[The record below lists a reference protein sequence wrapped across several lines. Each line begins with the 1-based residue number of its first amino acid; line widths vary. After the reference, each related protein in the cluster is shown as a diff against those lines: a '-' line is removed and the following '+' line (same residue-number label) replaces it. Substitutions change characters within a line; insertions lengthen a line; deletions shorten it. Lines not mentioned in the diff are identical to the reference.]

1 MSKEKN
7 EVKINFFSSIAF
19 KIMLLVL
26 VSVIISSVVTVIS
39 IVPNVAAHLQKS
51 TENSMLDLVDA
62 YGNII
67 EMMEDST
74 EMNYEE
80 YAKILNDVGIEGV
93 DSAYIYLVDSTGTML
108 YHPTEE
114 KVGDAVENEVVKGLV
129 SQLQAGKK
137 PANAT
142 VGYNFKG
149 VMKYAAYDIL
159 DNNNILV
166 LTADEDDIH
175 ATIIS
180 TTTRAYAVI
189 SFLVVFFVVIAYF
202 ASKIVT
208 KPLQM
213 LTEVIDRTAD
223 FDFTRDEN
231 AHKLVGKKDETGIMA
246 KAISTMR
253 DTLREMIHSIE
264 ETSVIISGNVEKLS
278 IVSNDINSR
287 CMDNS
292 ATTEEL
298 AAGMQETAA
307 TTETISSNIEGM
319 QSNAEGID
327 RMTKSGEEKSDTVLV
342 RAEQLKKTTEQATKR
357 TTDMYN
363 SVKIKTEKAIEDSK
377 AVDKI
382 NELTNAIMEIS
393 SQTGLLA
400 LNASIEAA
408 RAGEAGRGFAVVAT
422 EIGNLANQT
431 SQTVGDITSI
441 VKEVNGAV
449 SNLTESLN
457 EMIGFLEQTVQNDYR
472 GFSEV
477 SAQYS
482 EDANTFK
489 SSMNNIGN
497 AIHELI
503 QSTTEIS
510 NSIIGINS
518 TIGESSEGVTDIAE
532 KTSEV
537 VTKTTDNFEIVNEC
551 KESVKKL
558 HEIAEMFTME

>member
-1 MSKEKN
+1 MSKEEK
-7 EVKINFFSSIAF
+7 EVKISFFSSIAF

-26 VSVIISSVVTVIS
+26 MSVFISSVATVVS
-39 IVPNVAAHLQKS
+39 IVPNVTAHLQKT

-67 EMMEDST
+67 ELMETST
-74 EMNYEE
+74 EINYEE
-80 YAKILNDVGIEGV
+80 YAKILDGVGIEGV

-108 YHPTEE
+108 YHPTKE
-114 KVGDAVENEVVKGLV
+114 KVGNAVENEVVKGLV

-142 VGYNFKG
+142 VGYNFNG

-159 DNNNILV
+159 GNNNILV

-175 ATIIS
+175 ATIRSIA
-180 TTTRAYAVI
+180 TRAYAI
-189 SFLVVFFVVIAYF
+189 IAFLIVFFVIVAYF

-208 KPLQM
+208 KPLQV
-213 LTEVIDRTAD
+213 LTEVIRRTAD
-223 FDFTRDEN
+223 FDFTRNEK
-231 AHKLVGKKDETGIMA
+231 AHKLVGKKDETGVMA
-246 KAISTMR
+246 TAVGDMR
-253 DTLREMIHSIE
+253 AKLREMIHSIE
-264 ETSVIISGNVEKLS
+264 ETSQNISDNVEKLS

-319 QSNAEGID
+319 QSNADGID
-327 RMTKSGEEKSDTVLV
+327 RMTKSGEEASETILT
-342 RAEQLKKTTEQATKR
+342 RAEQLKKTTQQATDR
-357 TTDMYN
+357 TRNVYN
-363 SVKIKTEKAIEDSK
+363 SVKAKTEKAIEDSK

-449 SNLTESLN
+449 TNLTESLN
-457 EMIGFLEQTVQNDYR
+457 EIIEFLEQTVQNDFR
-472 GFSEV
+472 NFGEV
-477 SAQYS
+477 STQYS
-482 EDANTFK
+482 EDANIFK

-503 QSTTEIS
+503 ESISEVSTA
-510 NSIIGINS
+510 IIGINS
-518 TIGESSEGVTDIAE
+518 TVGESSAGVTDIAE

-537 VTKTTDNFEIVNEC
+537 VTKTTDNFEIVNKC
-551 KESVKKL
+551 KDSVLKL
-558 HEIAEMFTME
+558 QEIAEQFTLE

>member
-1 MSKEKN
+1 MRKEKSV
-7 EVKINFFSSIAF
+7 VKISFFSSIAF

-26 VSVIISSVVTVIS
+26 VSVFISSVITVIS
-39 IVPNVAAHLQKS
+39 IVPNVAANLQKS

-62 YGNII
+62 YGHII
-67 EMMEDST
+67 ELMETST
-74 EMNYEE
+74 EMNYDE
-80 YAKILNDVGIEGV
+80 YAKILNGVGIEGV

-108 YHPTEE
+108 YHPTED
-114 KVGDAVENEVVKGLV
+114 KVGNAVENEVVKGLV

-149 VMKYAAYDIL
+149 VIKYAAYDIL
-159 DNNNILV
+159 DNNDILV

-175 ATIIS
+175 ATIRS
-180 TTTRAYAVI
+180 TTARAYGI
-189 SFLVVFFVVIAYF
+189 ILLLVVFFVIIAYF

-208 KPLQM
+208 KPLQL

-223 FDFTRDEN
+223 FDFTRSEKT
-231 AHKLVGKKDETGIMA
+231 HKLVNKKDETGVMA
-246 KAISTMR
+246 KAISDMR
-253 DTLREMIHSIE
+253 TKLREMIHSIE
-264 ETSVIISGNVEKLS
+264 ETSENISGNVDKLS
-278 IVSNDINSR
+278 IVSNDINAR

-307 TTETISSNIEGM
+307 TTETISSSIEGM
-319 QSNAEGID
+319 QSNAEDID
-327 RMTKSGEEKSDTVLV
+327 RMTKSGEESSDTILV

-357 TTDMYN
+357 TTDVYN
-363 SVKIKTEKAIEDSK
+363 NVKTKTEKAIEDSK
-377 AVDKI
+377 AVEKI

-431 SQTVGDITSI
+431 SRTVGDITSI
-441 VKEVNGAV
+441 VNEVNGAV
-449 SNLTESLN
+449 TNLTESLN
-457 EMIGFLEQTVQNDYR
+457 EMIEFLEQTVQND
-472 GFSEV
+472 FHNFAEV
-477 SAQYS
+477 STQYS

-503 QSTTEIS
+503 ESISEIS
-510 NSIIGINS
+510 NSLIGINS
-518 TIGESSEGVTDIAE
+518 TVGESSAGVTDIAE

-537 VTKTTDNFEIVNEC
+537 VTKTTDNFEIVNKC

-558 HEIAEMFTME
+558 QEIAEQFTLE